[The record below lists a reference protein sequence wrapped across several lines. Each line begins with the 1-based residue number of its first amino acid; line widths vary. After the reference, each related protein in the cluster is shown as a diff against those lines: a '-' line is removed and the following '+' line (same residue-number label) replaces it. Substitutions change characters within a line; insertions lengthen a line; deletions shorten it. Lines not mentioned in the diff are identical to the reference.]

1 MPRSAGNQGNKR
13 TVALSSTEAEYMAL
27 SEVCKEAVHLKRK
40 DRRNN
45 RHKQVM
51 ANKVHSNWQGT
62 QYSTREA
69 NTSTSDTKDKIIMDA
84 LKLARNPVFH
94 ARSKHIDI
102 RYWFTAKVQ

>member
-45 RHKQVM
+45 RHKQWQTRCTQTGKEPSIPREKQTHRHQILVHC
-51 ANKVHSNWQGT
+51 KVT
-62 QYSTREA
+62 PVI
-69 NTSTSDTKDKIIMDA
+69 KDEQ
-84 LKLARNPVFH
+84 L
-94 ARSKHIDI
+94 
-102 RYWFTAKVQ
+102 RYPPAEQMLPNIVAKCS